1 MHAESEALGSNRLRG
16 FSPVLLLKVS
26 AGTLFPA
33 AKRSARILI
42 ARSRRLWV
50 SSTACTYSGWICWG
64 EREGHRRVV
73 SEGGLKFS
81 SHRERNSGVQTLRS
95 NAHTWGDAD
104 CFVVDKSLER
114 RVHTPFASCSWL
126 AGPPKHKAK
135 PFLSRCKGW
144 LLSYL
149 PPNLSGDRLPGRE
162 QAELLVL
169 VLTTY
174 CGKKAKRQ
182 HPPRSSVQSLVTPQ
196 REPFQKPGDT
206 FFGQLSTTSLQRPPS
221 PDRDSSRRTLVKLSQ
236 LFERGELFFRVVH
249 GITEIDIFRR
259 KADSPRRALPFFVCR
274 LG

>member
-1 MHAESEALGSNRLRG
+1 MHAASEALGSNRLRG
-16 FSPVLLLKVS
+16 FSPVLLMKVS

-33 AKRSARILI
+33 ATRSARILI
-42 ARSRRLWV
+42 ASSRRLWV

-64 EREGHRRVV
+64 EREEHRRVV
-73 SEGGLKFS
+73 SGGLKFS
-81 SHRERNSGVQTLRS
+81 SQRERNSGVQTLRS

-149 PPNLSGDRLPGRE
+149 PPILSGDRLPGRE

-174 CGKKAKRQ
+174 CGIKAKRQ
-182 HPPRSSVQSLVTPQ
+182 HPPRSSMQSLVTPQ
-196 REPFQKPGDT
+196 REPFQNPATPFSGSCRQHLCNAALLET
-206 FFGQLSTTSLQRPPS
+206 GTLLAVHSSSCHHWSRGGRFFFVSFMVLQRS
-221 PDRDSSRRTLVKLSQ
+221 TFLDAKQTHR
-236 LFERGELFFRVVH
+236 EGHGLFFCVVY
-249 GITEIDIFRR
+249 G
-259 KADSPRRALPFFVCR
+259 
-274 LG
+274 